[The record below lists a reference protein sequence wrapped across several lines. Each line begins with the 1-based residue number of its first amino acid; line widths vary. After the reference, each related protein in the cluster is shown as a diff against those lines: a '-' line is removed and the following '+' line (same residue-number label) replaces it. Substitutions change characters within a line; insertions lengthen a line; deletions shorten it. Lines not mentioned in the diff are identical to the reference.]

1 MSSNTPRLTY
11 NITSR
16 NNNVDKNNN
25 YYTYSNINQ
34 NYENIN
40 NDILFQPQY
49 SYDNQNISLLNQT
62 TPLPYNQVSPNDC
75 SYINNSNINNI
86 SYNDNRFSRIHSRLD
101 EINDKINKEKMEKEN
116 LIHSKITTTE
126 MLLDNNNENK
136 ARKIKEIK
144 TSIRGI
150 SLLFEQIKQFTKE
163 KNTQSNEILEN
174 FENRFNLR
182 LKEEQ
187 EKRIILEKRLKSMID
202 SKFKDMK
209 CKLYENSKERFNEL
223 ENLKTKMDIQMPQL
237 QATFNDEKKVRKA
250 RDEEIKEKIK
260 NKMNYYN
267 DIMRKEIKTRENFD
281 EKSLDE
287 IKYSFSDFNK
297 QMRQTTFNREQ
308 SQGKL
313 IDLVD
318 ATITQIE
325 AKGNKSE

>member
-1 MSSNTPRLTY
+1 MSSTTRLTY
-11 NITSR
+11 NINSR
-16 NNNVDKNNN
+16 NNDIDTNNS
-25 YYTYSNINQ
+25 YYTYNNINQ
-34 NYENIN
+34 NYGNQN
-40 NDILFQPQY
+40 KDIIYQPQN
-49 SYDNQNISLLNQT
+49 SYENQNISLLNQIN
-62 TPLPYNQVSPNDC
+62 PLPYNPVYLND
-75 SYINNSNINNI
+75 SNYINNSNINNI

-101 EINDKINKEKMEKEN
+101 EINDKINKEKIEKEN

-144 TSIRGI
+144 TSIRGL

-163 KNTQSNEILEN
+163 KNIQSNEILEN

-187 EKRIILEKRLKSMID
+187 EKRIILEKRLKSIID

-223 ENLKTKMDIQMPQL
+223 ENLKNKMDIQMPQL
-237 QATFNDEKKVRKA
+237 QAIVDDEKKKRKLK
-250 RDEEIKEKIK
+250 DEEIKEKIK

-325 AKGNKSE
+325 AKRKKTE

>member
-1 MSSNTPRLTY
+1 MSSTTRLTY
-11 NITSR
+11 NINSR
-16 NNNVDKNNN
+16 NNDIDTNNS
-25 YYTYSNINQ
+25 YYTYNNINQ
-34 NYENIN
+34 NYGNQN
-40 NDILFQPQY
+40 KDIIYQPQN
-49 SYDNQNISLLNQT
+49 SYENQNISLLNQT
-62 TPLPYNQVSPNDC
+62 NPLPYNPVYLND
-75 SYINNSNINNI
+75 SNYINNSNINNI

-101 EINDKINKEKMEKEN
+101 EINDKINKEKIEKEN

-144 TSIRGI
+144 TSIRGL

-163 KNTQSNEILEN
+163 KNMQSNEILEN

-187 EKRIILEKRLKSMID
+187 EKRIILEKRLKSIID

-223 ENLKTKMDIQMPQL
+223 ENLKNKIDIQMPQL
-237 QATFNDEKKVRKA
+237 QAIVDDEKKKRKLK
-250 RDEEIKEKIK
+250 DEEIKEKIK

-325 AKGNKSE
+325 AKRKKTE

>member
-1 MSSNTPRLTY
+1 MSSTTRLTY
-11 NITSR
+11 NINSR
-16 NNNVDKNNN
+16 NNDIDTNNS
-25 YYTYSNINQ
+25 YYTYNNINQ
-34 NYENIN
+34 NYGNQN
-40 NDILFQPQY
+40 KDIIYQPQN
-49 SYDNQNISLLNQT
+49 SYENQNISLLNQT
-62 TPLPYNQVSPNDC
+62 NPLPYNPVYLND
-75 SYINNSNINNI
+75 SNYINNSNINNI

-101 EINDKINKEKMEKEN
+101 EINDKINKEKIEKEN

-144 TSIRGI
+144 TSIRGL

-163 KNTQSNEILEN
+163 KNIQSNEILEN

-187 EKRIILEKRLKSMID
+187 EKRIILEKRLKSIID

-223 ENLKTKMDIQMPQL
+223 ENLKNNMDIQMPQL
-237 QATFNDEKKVRKA
+237 QATFDDEKKIRKIK
-250 RDEEIKEKIK
+250 DEEIKEKIK

-267 DIMRKEIKTRENFD
+267 DIMRKEIKIRENFD

-287 IKYSFSDFNK
+287 IKYSFAEFNK

>member
-1 MSSNTPRLTY
+1 MSSTTRLTY
-11 NITSR
+11 NINSR
-16 NNNVDKNNN
+16 NNDIDTNNS
-25 YYTYSNINQ
+25 YYTYNNINQ
-34 NYENIN
+34 NYGNQN
-40 NDILFQPQY
+40 KDIIYQPQN
-49 SYDNQNISLLNQT
+49 SYENQNISLLNQT
-62 TPLPYNQVSPNDC
+62 NPLPYNPVYLND
-75 SYINNSNINNI
+75 SNYINNSNINNI

-101 EINDKINKEKMEKEN
+101 EINDKINKEKIEKEN

-126 MLLDNNNENK
+126 MLLDNNNENI

-144 TSIRGI
+144 TSIRGL

-163 KNTQSNEILEN
+163 KNIQSNEILEN

-187 EKRIILEKRLKSMID
+187 EKRIILEKRLKSIID

-223 ENLKTKMDIQMPQL
+223 ENLKNKMDIQMPQL
-237 QATFNDEKKVRKA
+237 QAIVDDEKKKRKLK
-250 RDEEIKEKIK
+250 DEEIKEKIK

-325 AKGNKSE
+325 AKRKKTE

>member
-1 MSSNTPRLTY
+1 MSSTTRLTY
-11 NITSR
+11 NINSR
-16 NNNVDKNNN
+16 NNDIDTNNS
-25 YYTYSNINQ
+25 YYTYNNINQ
-34 NYENIN
+34 NYGNIN
-40 NDILFQPQY
+40 KDIIYQPQN
-49 SYDNQNISLLNQT
+49 SYENQNISLLNQT
-62 TPLPYNQVSPNDC
+62 NPLPYNPVYLND
-75 SYINNSNINNI
+75 SNYINNSNINNI

-101 EINDKINKEKMEKEN
+101 EINDKINKEKIEKEN

-144 TSIRGI
+144 TSIRGL

-163 KNTQSNEILEN
+163 KNIQSNEILEN

-187 EKRIILEKRLKSMID
+187 EKRIILEKRLKSIID

-223 ENLKTKMDIQMPQL
+223 ENLKNKMDIQMPQL
-237 QATFNDEKKVRKA
+237 QAIVDDEKKKRKLK
-250 RDEEIKEKIK
+250 DEEIKEKIK

-325 AKGNKSE
+325 AKRKKTE

>member
-1 MSSNTPRLTY
+1 MSSTTRLTY
-11 NITSR
+11 NINSR
-16 NNNVDKNNN
+16 NNDIDTNNS
-25 YYTYSNINQ
+25 YYTYNNINQ
-34 NYENIN
+34 NYGNQN
-40 NDILFQPQY
+40 KDIIYQPQN
-49 SYDNQNISLLNQT
+49 SYENQNISLLNQT
-62 TPLPYNQVSPNDC
+62 NPLPYNPLYLND
-75 SYINNSNINNI
+75 SNYINNSNINNI

-101 EINDKINKEKMEKEN
+101 EINDKINKEKIEKEN

-144 TSIRGI
+144 TSIRGL

-163 KNTQSNEILEN
+163 KNIQSNEILEN

-187 EKRIILEKRLKSMID
+187 EKRIILEKRLKSIID

-223 ENLKTKMDIQMPQL
+223 ENLKNKMDIQMPQL
-237 QATFNDEKKVRKA
+237 QAIVDDEKKKRKLK
-250 RDEEIKEKIK
+250 DEEIKEKIK

-325 AKGNKSE
+325 AKRKKTE

>member
-1 MSSNTPRLTY
+1 MSSTTRLTY
-11 NITSR
+11 NINSR
-16 NNNVDKNNN
+16 NNDIDTNNS
-25 YYTYSNINQ
+25 YYTYNNINQ
-34 NYENIN
+34 NYGNQN
-40 NDILFQPQY
+40 KDIIYQPQN
-49 SYDNQNISLLNQT
+49 SYENQNISLLNQT
-62 TPLPYNQVSPNDC
+62 NPLPYNPIYLND
-75 SYINNSNINNI
+75 SNFINNSNINNI

-101 EINDKINKEKMEKEN
+101 EINDKINKEKIEKEN

-144 TSIRGI
+144 TSIRGL

-163 KNTQSNEILEN
+163 KNIQSNEILEN

-187 EKRIILEKRLKSMID
+187 EKRIILEKRLKSIID

-223 ENLKTKMDIQMPQL
+223 ENLKNKMDIQMPQL
-237 QATFNDEKKVRKA
+237 QAIVDDEKKKRKLK
-250 RDEEIKEKIK
+250 DEEIKEKIK

-287 IKYSFSDFNK
+287 IKYSFSEFNK

-325 AKGNKSE
+325 AKRKKTE

>member
-1 MSSNTPRLTY
+1 MSSTTRLTY
-11 NITSR
+11 NINSR
-16 NNNVDKNNN
+16 NNDIYTNNS
-25 YYTYSNINQ
+25 YYTYNNINQ
-34 NYENIN
+34 NYGKENK
-40 NDILFQPQY
+40 DIIYQPQN
-49 SYDNQNISLLNQT
+49 SYENQNISLLNQT
-62 TPLPYNQVSPNDC
+62 NPLPYNPVYLND
-75 SYINNSNINNI
+75 SNYINNSNINNI

-101 EINDKINKEKMEKEN
+101 EINDKINKEKIEKEN

-144 TSIRGI
+144 TSIRGL

-163 KNTQSNEILEN
+163 KNIQSNEILEN

-187 EKRIILEKRLKSMID
+187 EKRIILEKRLKSIID

-223 ENLKTKMDIQMPQL
+223 ENLKNKMDIQMPQL
-237 QATFNDEKKVRKA
+237 QAIVDDEKKKRKLK
-250 RDEEIKEKIK
+250 DEEIKEKIK

-325 AKGNKSE
+325 AKRKKTE

>member
-1 MSSNTPRLTY
+1 MSSTTRLTY
-11 NITSR
+11 NINSR
-16 NNNVDKNNN
+16 NNDIDTNNS
-25 YYTYSNINQ
+25 YYTYNNINQ
-34 NYENIN
+34 NYGNQN
-40 NDILFQPQY
+40 KDIIYQPQN
-49 SYDNQNISLLNQT
+49 SYENQNISLLNQT
-62 TPLPYNQVSPNDC
+62 NPLPYNPVYLND
-75 SYINNSNINNI
+75 SNYINNSNINNI

-101 EINDKINKEKMEKEN
+101 EINDKINKEKIEKEN

-144 TSIRGI
+144 TSIRGL

-163 KNTQSNEILEN
+163 KNIQSNEILEN

-187 EKRIILEKRLKSMID
+187 EKRIILEKRLKSIID

-223 ENLKTKMDIQMPQL
+223 ENLKNKMDIQMPQL
-237 QATFNDEKKVRKA
+237 QAIVEDEKKKRKLK
-250 RDEEIKEKIK
+250 DEEIKEKIK

-325 AKGNKSE
+325 AKRKKTE

>member
-1 MSSNTPRLTY
+1 MSSTTRLTY
-11 NITSR
+11 NINSR
-16 NNNVDKNNN
+16 NNDIDTNNS
-25 YYTYSNINQ
+25 YYTYNNINQ
-34 NYENIN
+34 NYGNQN
-40 NDILFQPQY
+40 KDIIYQPQN
-49 SYDNQNISLLNQT
+49 SYENQNISLLNQT
-62 TPLPYNQVSPNDC
+62 NPLPYNPVYLND
-75 SYINNSNINNI
+75 SNYINNSNINNI

-101 EINDKINKEKMEKEN
+101 EINDKINKEKIEKEN

-144 TSIRGI
+144 TSIRGL

-163 KNTQSNEILEN
+163 KNMQSNEILEN

-187 EKRIILEKRLKSMID
+187 EKRIILEKRLKSIID

-223 ENLKTKMDIQMPQL
+223 ENLKNKMDIQMPQL
-237 QATFNDEKKVRKA
+237 QAIVDDEKKKRKLK
-250 RDEEIKEKIK
+250 DEEIKEKIK

-325 AKGNKSE
+325 AKRKKTE